1 MSRLEN
7 IPIRIKYSKIK
18 KIETIC
24 SYFCEDYTAI
34 EVAKKLNLSRQTI
47 NHYYKILRKKILDEC
62 LLSDAYLLEKLLT
75 QNQIHIKYLNI
86 YQEDIFYIEYEG
98 SVLILEK
105 SIQKRAFNH
114 FIQQHVKEPLSKH
127 KKANCVRVLFNE
139 HTNAYLISGYLTQE
153 DTFSSFLQERLK
165 QFRGIN
171 KEKLYDYI
179 KESQIRFNLSKNILN
194 QKLIESFL

>member
-18 KIETIC
+18 KIETLC
-24 SYFCEDYTAI
+24 TCFCEDYTAI
-34 EVAKKLNLSRQTI
+34 EVAKKLNVSRQTI

-62 LLSDAYLLEKLLT
+62 LIFDSHLLDKLLI

-86 YQEDIFYIEYEG
+86 YQEDIFYIEDKG
-98 SVLILEK
+98 SILILDDN
-105 SIQKRAFNH
+105 IQMKAFNH
-114 FIQQHVKEPLSKH
+114 FIQQHIKEPLSKH
-127 KKANCVRVLFNE
+127 KKANCVRVLFNK
-139 HTNAYLISGYLTQE
+139 HNHSYLISGYLTQE
-153 DTFSSFLQERLK
+153 DNFSSFLEERLK

-171 KEKLYDYI
+171 KEKLGAYI
-179 KESQIRFNLSKNILN
+179 KESQIRFNLSKSTLN